1 MLRFVDRDAAGG
13 GIAEGVAAAGF
24 FDGVELQ
31 TVDSVAVT
39 LGGEESKDA
48 GGTDEEDTLAA
59 EFVMQEFKTGLRQSL
74 LVLPVV
80 EDALVF
86 DPVDAEALAALP
98 DPKVQPNRSNSS
110 RKQVRPKRKTHSTI
124 LTQSNRSQIE
134 RRHGDARNLC
144 DDSPR
149 GRTAPRSTPLRR

>member
-39 LGGEESKDA
+39 LGGEEPKDA

-59 EFVMQEFKTGLRQSL
+59 EFAMQEFKKGLRQSL

-86 DPVDAEALAALP
+86 DLVDAEALAALP

-110 RKQVRPKRKTHSTI
+110 RKQVRPKRNTHSTI
-124 LTQSNRSQIE
+124 LQYYPVQPFAN
-134 RRHGDARNLC
+134 
-144 DDSPR
+144 
-149 GRTAPRSTPLRR
+149 